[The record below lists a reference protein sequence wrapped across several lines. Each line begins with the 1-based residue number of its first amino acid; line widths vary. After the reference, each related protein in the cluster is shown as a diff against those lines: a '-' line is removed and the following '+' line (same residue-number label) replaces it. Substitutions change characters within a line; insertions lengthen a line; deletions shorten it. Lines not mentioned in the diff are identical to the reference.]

1 LIPRFGTAH
10 TTIGHARDEGLH
22 IVDHEIDFVFTAI
35 LGWMDRDLGR
45 GQRED
50 QPSRSYIDM
59 WEAEHISKKCAI
71 GISIRAVDDHVRSGY
86 LRHSLLHSDTAI

>member
-1 LIPRFGTAH
+1 LIPRFSTAH

-50 QPSRSYIDM
+50 QPAVSHIDM
-59 WEAEHISKKCAI
+59 WQAEHIAKE
-71 GISIRAVDDHVRSGY
+71 GTISIGVRAVNYHVRSGY
-86 LRHSLLHSDTAI
+86 RGHAFLPGHCG